1 MKTKRAVAAK
11 LEPAMDVVAPIT
23 TDHAARRLPPSTRA
37 LRRGCMSDMQT
48 AAQFERNC
56 SVEEIAVRPKGLLWP
71 ISSKYY
77 VW

>member
-11 LEPAMDVVAPIT
+11 LEVPAMDVAPIT
-23 TDHAARRLPPSTRA
+23 TDHTARRLPPSTRA
-37 LRRGCMSDMQT
+37 LRQGCMSDMQT
-48 AAQFERNC
+48 AAQFETNC